1 MCVHYYNILFQLVS
15 LTLSLLYITINECVD
30 ILSQLIQAY
39 PTHKKFSHMIILTN
53 TNPEIDFFE
62 NIRHLQLHRRTKA
75 LRMLSIVCAKGDL
88 SQYSMMSFLLPLAS
102 HVVFCVP
109 GEREHNLLLEA
120 VNVIGGVASQFNYYH
135 LLRHYLRQ
143 LPRQQTHT
151 RI

>member
-1 MCVHYYNILFQLVS
+1 
-15 LTLSLLYITINECVD
+15 
-30 ILSQLIQAY
+30 
-39 PTHKKFSHMIILTN
+39 MIILTN
-53 TNPEIDFFE
+53 TNPEIDFFK

-75 LRMLSIVCAKGDL
+75 LRMLSIVCA
-88 SQYSMMSFLLPLAS
+88 LLPLAS

-143 LPRQQTHT
+143 LPRQTDTHKNILRYLIHNVT
-151 RI
+151 

>member
-1 MCVHYYNILFQLVS
+1 
-15 LTLSLLYITINECVD
+15 
-30 ILSQLIQAY
+30 
-39 PTHKKFSHMIILTN
+39 MIILTN
-53 TNPEIDFFE
+53 TNPEIDFFK

-88 SQYSMMSFLLPLAS
+88 SRYSMMSFLLPLAS

-120 VNVIGGVASQFNYYH
+120 VNVIGGVASQLKWSNYYH

-143 LPRQQTHT
+143 LPRQTDTHKNIIRYLIHNVT
-151 RI
+151 

>member
-1 MCVHYYNILFQLVS
+1 
-15 LTLSLLYITINECVD
+15 
-30 ILSQLIQAY
+30 
-39 PTHKKFSHMIILTN
+39 MIILTN
-53 TNPEIDFFE
+53 TNPEIDFFK

-120 VNVIGGVASQFNYYH
+120 VNVIGGVASQLLSSIETLLKTATSSNRHTQEYNTVFN
-135 LLRHYLRQ
+135 
-143 LPRQQTHT
+143 T
-151 RI
+151 